1 MDWLNSLL
9 DIGKGAVGTVVNWVT
24 DPAGS
29 TVGAITG
36 GAVQGAIWGSLFGA
50 AQAALSGGDVFK
62 GALKGAAY
70 GGAVGG
76 VASSIGQMS
85 GIASFSKEK
94 QLENMGYSET
104 SPVKNVV
111 GNMGNGIL
119 ANQDPKQTEQTT
131 YGLPKTSFWKTDEGA
146 KVLAGGI
153 QGLASGAG
161 NYLSAKEQSKA
172 RKDEIAYMA
181 QIEKDK
187 IAANMPGKSQAGIP
201 RFSKVAR
208 TSWWED
214 KLKEA

>member
-1 MDWLNSLL
+1 MDWLNSLF
-9 DIGKGAVGTVVNWVT
+9 DAGKNAIGTVVNWVT
-24 DPAGS
+24 GS
-29 TVGAITG
+29 DGSAVSAITG

-50 AQAALSGGDVFK
+50 AQAALNGGDVFK

-76 VASSIGQMS
+76 IASSIGQMS
-85 GIASFSKEK
+85 GTASFSKEK
-94 QLENMGYSET
+94 QLENAGYSAT
-104 SPVKNVV
+104 SPIKNVV

-161 NYLSAKEQSKA
+161 NYLTAKEQSKS
-172 RKDEIAYMA
+172 RKDELAYMA
-181 QIEKDK
+181 QVEKDK

-201 RFSKVAR
+201 RFSRVAR